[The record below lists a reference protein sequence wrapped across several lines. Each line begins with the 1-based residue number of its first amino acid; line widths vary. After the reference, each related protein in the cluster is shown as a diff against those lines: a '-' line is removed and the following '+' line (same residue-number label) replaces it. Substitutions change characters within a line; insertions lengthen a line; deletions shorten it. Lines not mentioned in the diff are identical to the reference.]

1 MDKKKGE
8 LSVKVK
14 TGYGSGDLGGNLFFT
29 VVAFWLMN
37 YLTDEVGL
45 SAGLAGAALM
55 IGKIWDAVT
64 DPAVGYLSDRT
75 RTRLG
80 RRRPWM
86 LAGSVP
92 LGLSF
97 FFLFTNPRLEGQSVL
112 FIWAALAYMAVCT
125 FYTFV
130 NIPYNA
136 MTPELTKD
144 FDERTVLN
152 GYRMMFAVVGTL
164 IGAGTALPIINA
176 AAGRTAGYMIMGGI
190 YGAIMTVTALIPV
203 ITVKE
208 PVHGKFEKGENIF
221 KSYLSALK
229 TGPFLLILLPWVFNI
244 IGITIVTATLIYYFK
259 YVLRSEGLMTIAMIV
274 LLVTSMIFIPLAV
287 KLSERIGKKQ
297 TYIAGMS
304 LFALSVLIVFF
315 LGHLL
320 DIKFIFIMMFFSGMG
335 FSTHYVLPWAIIPDT
350 VEYDYSRTGIRR
362 EGVFYSLWTFSI
374 KLGQALA
381 GLLVGIILDVF
392 GYLPDVPQTA
402 SAMLGIRLLIGPFT
416 AVFFILA
423 NTILW
428 FYPIDRDAYEK
439 IRDDIRKMEE
449 GQ

>member
-8 LSVKVK
+8 LSFKVK

-45 SAGLAGAALM
+45 SASLAGAALM

-97 FFLFTNPRLEGQSVL
+97 FFLFTNPRLEGQSTL

-190 YGAIMTVTALIPV
+190 YGAIMTVTALVPV

-221 KSYLSALK
+221 RSYLSALK
-229 TGPFLLILLPWVFNI
+229 TRPFLLILLPWVFNI

-259 YVLRSEGLMTIAMIV
+259 YVLMSEGLMTVAMIV

-320 DIKFIFIMMFFSGMG
+320 DIKFIFVMMFFSGMG

-381 GLLVGIILDVF
+381 GLLVGIILDAF

-416 AVFFILA
+416 AVFFIVA